1 MANPSTI
8 VAGVGLSTGSATRRS
23 AREAAER
30 AIAALPDG
38 RADFAIAFAT
48 AEHGEDLPGLLE
60 AISGAVGTPYVAGC
74 SAAGVLVD
82 RREVEDGPAIG
93 VLAVRSDAMRG
104 TPFLFEDSGDSG
116 LTAGREVGQRLASSR
131 DTHDLV
137 LVWPDPH
144 AIRPD
149 RLLQGLD
156 ATLGPVPVAGGAASS
171 ALPGGATFQ
180 FSGCQASSGC
190 VSGLRLGGAFRHH
203 LALTQG
209 CRPLGAPMRITS
221 AHENLVLEVDG
232 ISAYE
237 ALRAAAPPELFDDP
251 DATMNALTIALLP
264 EPGESVLRP
273 GEYLVRNII
282 AVDPDT
288 GVIAVAASCEEGQS
302 ILFALREPSAAE
314 EDVLRMAERV
324 AGAAPPG
331 GYLFGLYFN
340 CLARGRSLYGR
351 EGVDSAAL
359 ARHLPG
365 VPLLGFSCNAEI
377 APLRGANYLFTY
389 TGVLVLF
396 SA

>member
-1 MANPSTI
+1 MI
-8 VAGVGLSTGSATRRS
+8 LAGVGLSTSSTTSRA

-30 AIAALPDG
+30 AVALLPDQ

-48 AEHGEDLPGLLE
+48 AEHGEALPDLIDAL
-60 AISGAVGTPYVAGC
+60 SGAVATPYIAGC
-74 SAAGVLVD
+74 SAAGLLVGE
-82 RREVEDGPAIG
+82 RELEDGPAFG
-93 VLAVRSDAMRG
+93 VLAVRADSIRV
-104 TPFLFEDSGDSG
+104 TPFLFQDTGDAG
-116 LTAGREVGQRLASSR
+116 LTAGLNAGQRLLASR
-131 DTHDLV
+131 DTNDLI
-137 LVWPDPH
+137 LVWPDPQSVH
-144 AIRPD
+144 PD

-171 ALPGGATFQ
+171 ALPGGGTFQ
-180 FSGCQASSGC
+180 FSGSQASSGC

-209 CRPLGAPMRITS
+209 CRPLGAPMRVTG

-232 ISAYE
+232 IAAYE
-237 ALRAAAPPELFDDP
+237 ALRAAAPSEFFDHPE
-251 DATMNALTIALLP
+251 ATINALTIALLP

-273 GEYLVRNII
+273 GEYLVRNIV

-288 GVIAVAASCEEGQS
+288 GVIAVAAEVEEGQS
-302 ILFALREPSAAE
+302 ILFALRESSAAE
-314 EDVLRMAERV
+314 ADVQSMAAR
-324 AGAAPPG
+324 AAAAAPPG
-331 GYLFGLYFN
+331 GYKFGLYFN

-377 APLRGANYLFTY
+377 APLRGANHLFTY
-389 TGVLVLF
+389 SGVLVLF
-396 SA
+396 SE

>member
-1 MANPSTI
+1 MI
-8 VAGVGLSTGSATRRS
+8 LAGVGLSTTSSTKVA

-30 AIAALPDG
+30 AVASLEDQH
-38 RADFAIAFAT
+38 ADFAIVFAT
-48 AEHGEDLPGLLE
+48 SEHGEALPEMLG
-60 AISGAVGTPYVAGC
+60 AIADAASTPYVAGC
-74 SAAGVLVD
+74 SAAGVLVGE
-82 RREVEDGPAIG
+82 REVEDGPAIG
-93 VLAVRSDAMRG
+93 VLAVRSDAIRA
-104 TPFLFEDSGDSG
+104 TPFLFQDTGDAG
-116 LTAGREVGQRLASSR
+116 LTAGLHAGQRLLSSK
-131 DTHDLV
+131 DTNDVV

-156 ATLGPVPVAGGAASS
+156 ATLGAVPVAGGAASS
-171 ALPGGATFQ
+171 SVPGVATFQ
-180 FSGCQASSGC
+180 FSGSQAGSGC
-190 VSGLRLGGAFRHH
+190 VSGLRLGGTFRHQ

-209 CRPLGAPMRITS
+209 CRALGAPMRITR

-232 ISAYE
+232 IAAYE
-237 ALRAAAPPELFDDP
+237 ALRAAAPPQFFDDP
-251 DATMNALTIALLP
+251 EATMSALTIALLP

-273 GEYLVRNII
+273 GEYLVRNIV

-288 GVIAVAASCEEGQS
+288 GILAVAADCEEGQS
-302 ILFALREPSAAE
+302 ILFALREPSAAQD
-314 EDVLRMAERV
+314 DVLRMAER
-324 AGAAPPG
+324 AAAAAPPG
-331 GYLFGLYFN
+331 GYKFGLYFN

-377 APLRGANYLFTY
+377 APLRGANHLFTY

-396 SA
+396 SD

>member
-1 MANPSTI
+1 MI
-8 VAGVGLSTGSATRRS
+8 DAGVGLSTTATTRRA
-23 AREAAER
+23 AREAAET
-30 AIAALPDG
+30 AVASLPDQ
-38 RADFAIAFAT
+38 RADFAIVFAT
-48 AEHGEDLPGLLE
+48 AEHGDALPDLLE
-60 AISGAVGTPYVAGC
+60 AVGGAVGTPYVAGC
-74 SAAGVLVD
+74 SAAGVLVGE
-82 RREVEDGPAIG
+82 REIEEGPAIG
-93 VLAVRSDAMRG
+93 VLAVRSDTILG
-104 TPFLFEDSGDSG
+104 TPFLFQDTGDGG
-116 LTAGREVGQRLASSR
+116 LTAGREAGQRLLTSR
-131 DTHDLV
+131 DTNDLV
-137 LVWPDPH
+137 LVWPDPY
-144 AIRPD
+144 AVRPD

-171 ALPGGATFQ
+171 AFPAGATFQ

-221 AHENLVLEVDG
+221 AHDNLVLEVDG
-232 ISAYE
+232 IAAYE
-237 ALRAAAPPELFDDP
+237 ALRGAAPSEFFDDP
-251 DATMNALTIALLP
+251 EATVNALTIALLP
-264 EPGESVLRP
+264 EAGASVLRP

-288 GVIAVAASCEEGQS
+288 GVIAVAADVEEGQS
-302 ILFALREPSAAE
+302 ILFALREPAAAA
-314 EDVLRMAERV
+314 EDVLRMAARV
-324 AGAAPPG
+324 AAAAPPG
-331 GYLFGLYFN
+331 GYKFGLYFN

-396 SA
+396 SE